1 MFLSSGVLYSSRIRD
16 KIIYWCEDFEEDF
29 EEYSEEDFE
38 EDSEDSTDDSEEDAK
53 EDPRKDI
60 LIRYRKVHYKYLS
73 NLACSHSLWK
83 G

>member
-29 EEYSEEDFE
+29 EEDSEED
-38 EDSEDSTDDSEEDAK
+38 SKEDSTDDSEEDAE

-60 LIRYRKVHYKYLS
+60 LTRNRKVHYKYLS